1 MGMSDTASKK
11 STSNAQAKSSSTEG
25 KSKGAL
31 IRNIIIILVV
41 ILILL
46 SLGYL
51 VFYMMNKGKSTEESG
66 ESTKKL
72 GEGGAGI
79 RQPEKKAELKGN
91 EKSLLK
97 NGTET
102 IKKRNSFDLVNLKE
116 RAEDKENFIKNELKE
131 TEAVE
136 AIETA
141 NN

>member
-72 GEGGAGI
+72 EEGGAGI

-97 NGTET
+97 
-102 IKKRNSFDLVNLKE
+102 KRTSFDLVNLKE
-116 RAEDKENFIKNELKE
+116 RAEDKENFIKHELKE

-136 AIETA
+136 
-141 NN
+141 